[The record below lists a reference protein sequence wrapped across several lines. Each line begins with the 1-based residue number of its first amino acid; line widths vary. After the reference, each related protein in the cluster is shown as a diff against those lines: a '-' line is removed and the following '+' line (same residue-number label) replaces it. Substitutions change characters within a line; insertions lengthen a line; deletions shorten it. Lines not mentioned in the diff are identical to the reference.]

1 MGKSTRTST
10 VILCTLSICLV
21 LTTASTWWACGQTTR
36 PISQD
41 TPQIQYGA
49 EILIQQKINLIQHK
63 KIAIVT
69 NHTGRVFEQIHL
81 VDTLMAL
88 NLNIQKIFAPEH
100 GFRGEAEA
108 GAHILGGKDMQTGLP
123 LISLYGDNKKPSA
136 QDLKDVDLIL
146 FDIQDVGTR
155 FYTYLSTLVYVM
167 EACAENNV
175 ALWVL
180 DRPNPNGWYIGGP
193 MLDSAYASFVGLHN
207 VPVVHGMTLG
217 EYARMVNAEG
227 WLKGNIKCRLEVIP
241 CAGYRHDMR
250 WADLNRAWVPP
261 SPNLPTA
268 LSAAWYP
275 VFCWYE
281 GTPVSVGRGTDAPF
295 EQVGAPWHIAFK
307 RRIRT
312 DSAEGKSVYSVY
324 GNTFQPAAFMPMPI
338 PGKALQPLYEA
349 QTCYGVRA
357 LDHNTSGDS
366 IWLAGL
372 QLLGSFHQEYKQS
385 GNPKPFFQPFFRKL
399 AGNAT
404 LEKDIESGKTTAS
417 IMAAWNTA
425 HAPFRGLRKKY
436 LLYP

>member
-1 MGKSTRTST
+1 MRTSK
-10 VILCTLSICLV
+10 VILFALCLCMGLSTV
-21 LTTASTWWACGQTTR
+21 SAWWACSNQAAGNH
-36 PISQD
+36 PN
-41 TPQIQYGA
+41 TPAVKYGA
-49 EILIQQKINLIQHK
+49 EILVEEKMSTLKNK

-69 NHTGRVFEQIHL
+69 NHTGRVYDKMHL

-88 NLNIQKIFAPEH
+88 KINIQKIFAPEH

-108 GAHILGGKDMQTGLP
+108 GAHIQGGKDTQTGLP
-123 LISLYGDNKKPSA
+123 LISLYGDKKKPTA

-193 MLDSAYASFVGLHN
+193 MLDSAYTSFVGLHK

-217 EYARMVNAEG
+217 EYAQMVNAEG
-227 WLKGNIKCRLEVIP
+227 WLTGKIQCRLQVIS
-241 CAGYRHDMR
+241 CTGYRHEMR
-250 WADLNRAWVPP
+250 WTDLNRSWVPP

-268 LSAAWYP
+268 LSATWYP

-312 DSAEGKSVYSVY
+312 DSAEGKSVYTVY
-324 GNTFQPAAFMPMPI
+324 GNHFQPTTFVPKSI
-338 PGKALQPLYEA
+338 PGKALQPLYQD
-349 QTCYGVRA
+349 QTCFGVKA
-357 LDHNTSGDS
+357 MDHTTSGDS
-366 IWLAGL
+366 IWRAGL
-372 QLLGSFHQEYKQS
+372 QLLASFHQEYKQS

-404 LEKDIESGKTTAS
+404 LEKDIEANKTVDQ
-417 IMAAWNTA
+417 IMTAWNTQ
-425 HAPFRGLRKKY
+425 HASFRAIRNKY

>member
-1 MGKSTRTST
+1 MRTSK
-10 VILCTLSICLV
+10 VILFALCLCIGLS
-21 LTTASTWWACGQTTR
+21 TASAWWACGNQTITN
-36 PISQD
+36 QTD
-41 TPQIQYGA
+41 TALVKYGA
-49 EILIQQKINLIQHK
+49 EILIEEKIAMLKNK

-69 NHTGRVFEQIHL
+69 NHTGRVFDTIHL

-88 NLNIQKIFAPEH
+88 NINIQKIFAPEH

-108 GAHILGGKDMQTGLP
+108 GAHIQGSKDTQTGLP
-123 LISLYGDNKKPSA
+123 LISLYGDKKKPTA

-155 FYTYLSTLVYVM
+155 FYTYLSTLIYVM

-193 MLDSAYASFVGLHN
+193 MLDSAYTSFVGLHN

-217 EYARMVNAEG
+217 EYAQMANAEG
-227 WLKGNIKCRLEVIP
+227 WLKGKIQCRLQVIT
-241 CAGYRHDMR
+241 CSGYRHDMR
-250 WADLNRAWVPP
+250 WADLNRTWVPP
-261 SPNLPTA
+261 SPNLPTV
-268 LSAAWYP
+268 LSATWYP

-312 DSAEGKSVYSVY
+312 DSAEGKSVFTVY
-324 GNTFQPAAFMPMPI
+324 GNNFQPVAFVPKSM
-338 PGKALQPLYEA
+338 PGKALQPLYQD
-349 QTCYGVRA
+349 QTCFGVRA
-357 LDHNTSGDS
+357 MNHTHSGDS
-366 IWLAGL
+366 IWRAGL
-372 QLLGSFHQEYKQS
+372 QLLASFHQEYKES
-385 GNPKPFFQPFFRKL
+385 GNPKPFFQSFFRKL
-399 AGNAT
+399 AGNAV
-404 LEKDIESGKTTAS
+404 LEKDIASQKTVEQ
-417 IMAAWNTA
+417 IMTAWNTQ
-425 HAPFRGLRKKY
+425 HAPFRAIRNKY